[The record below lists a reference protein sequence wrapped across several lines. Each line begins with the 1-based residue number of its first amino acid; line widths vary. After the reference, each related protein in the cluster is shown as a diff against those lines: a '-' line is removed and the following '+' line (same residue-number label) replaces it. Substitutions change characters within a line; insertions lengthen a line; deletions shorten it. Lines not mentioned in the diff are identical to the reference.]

1 MSVGSDNKEQD
12 GVPAAPRDYDAL
24 RALLIERKP
33 AMPKRLAQVAA
44 FAVDRPDDVTFGT
57 VAVIAEQ
64 AGVQPSTLVR
74 FAQSLGYQG
83 FSELQDVFRAR
94 LRERWPDY
102 DERLE
107 VLRRR
112 AGETQGAHALFGD
125 FVDTAVASLLRL
137 RNTLSPATMDEAASA
152 LARARVIYLI
162 GQRRA
167 FPVSAYMAY
176 ALSKLGMAAV
186 LVDNLA
192 SLGPEQA
199 LAATPDDLVVAI
211 SFTPYT
217 ALTVDVANAAAER
230 GVPVL
235 AVTDS
240 PFSPLVQPARTVIEV
255 AEADLGAFRSLS
267 GTLCL
272 AMALCVAAAEIRRK
286 DAGGDT
292 AG

>member
-1 MSVGSDNKEQD
+1 MSDKDVGTAEE
-12 GVPAAPRDYDAL
+12 AAPPRDYDGL

-94 LRERWPDY
+94 LRERWPEY

-112 AGETQGAHALFGD
+112 SGDSNGAHALFGD
-125 FVDTAVASLLRL
+125 FVDTAVASLLRM
-137 RNTLSPATMDEAASA
+137 RNSLAPDVMEEAARA
-152 LARARVIYLI
+152 MARARVIYLVA
-162 GQRRA
+162 QRRA

-199 LAATPDDLVVAI
+199 SAAGPQDLLVAV
-211 SFTPYT
+211 SFTPY
-217 ALTVDVANAAAER
+217 ASLTVDVANAAAAR

-235 AVTDS
+235 ALTDS
-240 PFSPLVQPARTVIEV
+240 PFSPLIQSAKVVVEV

-272 AMALCVAAAEIRRK
+272 AMALCVAAAEMRR
-286 DAGGDT
+286 DGVGEER
-292 AG
+292 

>member
-1 MSVGSDNKEQD
+1 MSDVQE
-12 GVPAAPRDYDAL
+12 APRDYDSL
-24 RALLIERKP
+24 RALLIARRP

-83 FSELQDVFRAR
+83 FSEFQDVFRAR

-107 VLRRR
+107 ALRRR
-112 AGETQGAHALFGD
+112 SGESRGADALFGD

-137 RNTLSPATMDEAASA
+137 RNSISGDTMEEAARLMA
-152 LARARVIYLI
+152 DARVIYLV

-167 FPVSAYMAY
+167 FPVSAYMSY
-176 ALSKLGMAAV
+176 ALAKLGMPAV

-192 SLGPEQA
+192 SLGPEQVG
-199 LAATPDDLVVAI
+199 AAGPQDLMVAV

-217 ALTVDVANAAAER
+217 SLTVDVANAAAAR

-235 AVTDS
+235 ALTDS
-240 PFSPLVQPARTVIEV
+240 PFSPLIQSARAVIEV
-255 AEADLGAFRSLS
+255 VEADLGAFRSLS

-272 AMALCVAAAEIRRK
+272 AMALCVAAAELRR
-286 DAGGDT
+286 GEEGESGDT
-292 AG
+292 

>member
-1 MSVGSDNKEQD
+1 MNETD
-12 GVPAAPRDYDAL
+12 GTPRDFDTL
-24 RALLIERKP
+24 RALLIERRP
-33 AMPKRLAQVAA
+33 DMPKRLAQVAA

-57 VAVIAEQ
+57 VAAIAEQ

-94 LRERWPDY
+94 LRDRWPDY

-112 AGETQGAHALFGD
+112 SADSQGAHALFGD
-125 FVDTAVASLLRL
+125 FVDTAVTSLIRL
-137 RNTLSPATMDEAASA
+137 RDTIEPARMDEAARLIA
-152 LARARVIYLI
+152 GARVIYLL

-167 FPVSAYMAY
+167 FPVCSYMAY
-176 ALSKLGMAAV
+176 ALAKLGSPTV
-186 LVDNLA
+186 LIDNVA
-192 SLGPEQA
+192 GLGPEQA
-199 LAATPDDLVVAI
+199 EAAGPEDLLIAV

-217 ALTVDVANAAAER
+217 SLTVDVANAAAER

-235 AVTDS
+235 AMTDS
-240 PFSPLVQPARTVIEV
+240 PFSPLIQSAKVVVEVI
-255 AEADLGAFRSLS
+255 EADLGAFRSLS

-272 AMALCVAAAEIRRK
+272 AMALCVAAAEIRRAEAEGK
-286 DAGGDT
+286 GPARG
-292 AG
+292 

>member
-1 MSVGSDNKEQD
+1 MSVGNDKEQD
-12 GVPAAPRDYDAL
+12 DVPAAPRDYDAL

-44 FAVDRPDDVTFGT
+44 FAVARPDDVTFGT

-137 RNTLSPATMDEAASA
+137 RNTLSPATMDEAARA

-217 ALTVDVANAAAER
+217 ALTVEVANAAAER

-240 PFSPLVQPARTVIEV
+240 PFSPLIQPARTVIEV

-286 DAGGDT
+286 DAGDT

>member
-1 MSVGSDNKEQD
+1 MSVSGDREQD
-12 GVPAAPRDYDAL
+12 ELSAAPRDYDAL
-24 RALLIERKP
+24 RALLIERRP

-57 VAVIAEQ
+57 VAAIAEQ

-74 FAQSLGYQG
+74 FAQALGYQG
-83 FSELQDVFRAR
+83 FSDLQDVFRAR

-102 DERLE
+102 GERLE

-112 AGETQGAHALFGD
+112 TGEAQGAHALFGD
-125 FVDTAVASLLRL
+125 FVETAVASLLRL
-137 RNTLSPATMDEAASA
+137 RNTLSPETMDEAARA
-152 LARARVIYLI
+152 MAGARVIHLVA
-162 GQRRA
+162 QRRA

-199 LAATPDDLVVAI
+199 LAATPEDLVVAV

-217 ALTVDVANAAAER
+217 PLTVDIANAAAER

-235 AVTDS
+235 AITDS
-240 PFSPLVQPARTVIEV
+240 PFSPLIQSARTVVEV

-272 AMALCVAAAEIRRK
+272 AMALCVAAAEIRREADK
-286 DAGGDT
+286 GG
-292 AG
+292 G

>member
-1 MSVGSDNKEQD
+1 MSASSDKEQD
-12 GVPAAPRDYDAL
+12 DVPAAPRDYDAL

-137 RNTLSPATMDEAASA
+137 RNTLSPATMDEAARA
-152 LARARVIYLI
+152 MARARVIYLI

-199 LAATPDDLVVAI
+199 LAATSDDLVVAI

-217 ALTVDVANAAAER
+217 ALTVDVANAAAAR

-240 PFSPLVQPARTVIEV
+240 PFSPLIQPARTVIEV

-286 DAGGDT
+286 GGDGDT
-292 AG
+292 AD

>member
-1 MSVGSDNKEQD
+1 MSEDAG
-12 GVPAAPRDYDAL
+12 PPRDYDSL
-24 RALLIERKP
+24 RALLIERRP
-33 AMPKRLAQVAA
+33 SMPKRLAQVAA

-64 AGVQPSTLVR
+64 ADVQPSTLVR
-74 FAQSLGYQG
+74 FAQSLGFQG
-83 FSELQDVFRAR
+83 FSEFQDVFRAR

-112 AGETQGAHALFGD
+112 SGDNHDAQALFSD

-137 RNTLSPATMDEAASA
+137 RNTLSPEAMDKAARLMA
-152 LARARVIYLI
+152 GARVIYLV

-167 FPVSAYMAY
+167 FPVSSYMAY
-176 ALSKLGMAAV
+176 ALSKLGMPAV

-199 LAATPDDLVVAI
+199 HAAGPQDLVIVV

-217 ALTVDVANAAAER
+217 ALTVDVANQAAAR

-240 PFSPLVQPARTVIEV
+240 PFSPLIQSAKAVIEV
-255 AEADLGAFRSLS
+255 VEADLGAFRSLS

-272 AMALCVAAAEIRRK
+272 AMALCVAAAELRRG
-286 DAGGDT
+286 DA
-292 AG
+292 